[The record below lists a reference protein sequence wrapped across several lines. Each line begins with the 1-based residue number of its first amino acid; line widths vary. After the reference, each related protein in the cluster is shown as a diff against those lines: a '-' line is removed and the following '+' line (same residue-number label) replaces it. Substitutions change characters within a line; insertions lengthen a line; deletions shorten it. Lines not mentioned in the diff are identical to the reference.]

1 MHFPLL
7 NSLEKNGYTEK
18 KTTSTPPTPAVTPL
32 FFNTRRGITQTVM
45 IRPFEEEARNSAQ
58 HAVGVEEGC
67 EKARVEGETFEG
79 KPGTGTEDED
89 EDEDGH
95 KDEDEGEKEKEK
107 ESHHIK
113 ATESMVTVRLSDA
126 EAELPSMPSPTPTV
140 RLVDEKSEEY
150 ILADDGPLFVPE
162 RSESPDPSELT
173 ASRRSTGE
181 RSSGGRENAVDWAG
195 LEKTEGEQTKDM
207 DQSAEEVRPAT
218 AAAAAAAAPPSI
230 SVSQA
235 NDSNAFQGTAFLLA
249 RLEQENKRLEKDPK
263 AMHIHPER
271 PPSLAK
277 LRQMMDNPDP
287 NTLRYSMLPAPPPL
301 TDLDFYAALVADYN
315 RAASKLPYLLS
326 KKIRGGIPPPLRGVV
341 WIAMSGARDC
351 NLEVLYDQLLGETSP
366 YEQLIGKDVGR
377 TGLEMFSQEGGEGQH
392 MLGRV
397 LRAFS
402 IYDTQIGYCQGFVS
416 TTRPPAASLLF

>member
-1 MHFPLL
+1 M
-7 NSLEKNGYTEK
+7 
-18 KTTSTPPTPAVTPL
+18 
-32 FFNTRRGITQTVM
+32 TRPV
-45 IRPFEEEARNSAQ
+45 EEEARKSAQ

-67 EKARVEGETFEG
+67 EKARVEGERFEG
-79 KPGTGTEDED
+79 TLGTEKVGTEDD
-89 EDEDGH
+89 EG
-95 KDEDEGEKEKEK
+95 EDEGEKEKEK
-107 ESHHIK
+107 EKEPHHIK

-162 RSESPDPSELT
+162 RSESPDPSDLT
-173 ASRRSTGE
+173 ASRRSSGE
-181 RSSGGRENAVDWAG
+181 RSSGARENAVDWAG

-218 AAAAAAAAPPSI
+218 ATSTAAAAAAPPSI

-351 NLEVLYDQLLGETSP
+351 SLEGLYDQLLGETSP

-416 TTRPPAASLLF
+416 TTRLPAPFVF